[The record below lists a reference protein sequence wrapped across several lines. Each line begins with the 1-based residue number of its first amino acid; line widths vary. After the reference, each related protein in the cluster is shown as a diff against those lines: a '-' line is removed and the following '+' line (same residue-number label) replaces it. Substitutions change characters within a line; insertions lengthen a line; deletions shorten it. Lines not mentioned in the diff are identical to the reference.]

1 MPFYFIQIL
10 VDYMNDHSYNIGM
23 KTNVIEKM
31 EELLKIAAD
40 QTRIKIMLC
49 LLDEGECHCGCSN
62 RGCSECTCL
71 SCMIEKCVGDIVN
84 ETGASQSLVSHQLKV
99 LKDADLVKTRKDR
112 QKVYYSL
119 KDGHIKEL
127 LNVVRE
133 HVLEEK

>member
-1 MPFYFIQIL
+1 
-10 VDYMNDHSYNIGM
+10 MNSCSYNLSMENNELIRR
-23 KTNVIEKM
+23 M

-49 LLDEGECHCGCSN
+49 LLDDNACTCGC
-62 RGCSECTCL
+62 GAKDCSECTCL
-71 SCMIEKCVGDIVN
+71 SCMIEKCVSEIMV

-99 LKDADLVKTRKDR
+99 LKDADLVKTRKER

-127 LNVVRE
+127 INVVKE
-133 HVLEEK
+133 HVLEKE